1 MARAHAA
8 NACAQSD
15 SIKGLAQSIAKP
27 AYHRLLVA
35 EPALRRAVPTLI
47 IAFLITIC
55 LGAFVQV
62 LDQSRQ
68 KRAASKR
75 DLAALA
81 DVLAERIDR
90 LASARQERLTHI
102 ERLSFLLP
110 DLIPFWGIAGGRH
123 VIVVGADRR
132 ILARIPIEASLG
144 EADHVLDAISSAQLL
159 SAPSLQGNVIDITLP
174 NGNAALAT
182 SQLIKS
188 LPGQVIVI
196 QERVEPLWGSDSA
209 LSVTLSATTGFV
221 VLILGFAFHWQSTR
235 AREGDLINDAVRG
248 RIDTALNR
256 GRCGLWDWDLSRGRI
271 FWSQSMFTMLG
282 LDSRSDLLTFGEVNA
297 LVKSD
302 DVDLFVIADQLISG
316 ELDHIDRT
324 FRMQHTDGHWI
335 WLRVRCELSQGS
347 SDAGLH
353 LIGIAVDITEQ
364 KSLAEKTVEADL
376 RLRDAIE
383 TIPEAFVLWD
393 ATNRLVLCNSH
404 FQRLHKLPDSAV
416 APGTSYETVIE
427 VGSMPQIRSRQH
439 ETGAQTPGARTF
451 EAQLDDGSWLHISE
465 RRTKDGGYV
474 SVGTDITRIKEH
486 EQKLVDND
494 LRLRATVEDLR
505 RSQAALERQAI
516 ELVDLAEKYSQ
527 EKNRAEEA
535 NQTKSKFLANM
546 SHELRTPLNAI
557 IGFSEIMES
566 GMFGSLGSEKYQEYC
581 HDILTSGHYLLEV
594 INDILDMSKI
604 EAGRMKL
611 DLEPL
616 DLSKTLA
623 ESLRVVSGRAEDKN
637 LLLDADIESTISV
650 VADRRA
656 TKQIIVNL
664 LSNAVKFTPEG
675 GKVVVR
681 TRLLNDRIMLM
692 IADTGIGI
700 APQSLARLGRP
711 FEQVESQLTKTYHGS
726 GLGLAIARS
735 LTQLHGGAMKLRS
748 KLGTGTVVCVTL
760 PRDHRAPVKEKM
772 PAAA

>member
-1 MARAHAA
+1 MARAHAT

-27 AYHRLLVA
+27 AYHRLLTA

-62 LDQSRQ
+62 LDQTRQ
-68 KRAASKR
+68 KRKATER
-75 DLAALA
+75 DLVALA
-81 DVLAERIDR
+81 DYLAERIDR
-90 LASARQERLTHI
+90 LASLGQDRLHNI
-102 ERLSFLLP
+102 ERLQFLLP
-110 DLIPFWGIAGGRH
+110 DLVPLWGIAAGRH
-123 VIVVGADRR
+123 VIVSGADRR
-132 ILARIPIEASLG
+132 ILARVPTEAGLG
-144 EADHVLDAISSAQLL
+144 DTDGILDAVSSAQLL
-159 SAPSLQGNVIDITLP
+159 AAPSLQGSVIDLTLA
-174 NGNAALAT
+174 NGNHALT
-182 SQLIKS
+182 TTLNIKAI
-188 LPGQVIVI
+188 PGRIIVI
-196 QERVEPLWGSDSA
+196 QERNEPIWGSDSA

-302 DVDLFVIADQLISG
+302 DINLFEIADQLISG
-316 ELDHIDRT
+316 EIHHIDQT

-335 WLRVRCELSQGS
+335 WLRVRCELSQGA

-393 ATNRLVLCNSH
+393 ASNRLVLCNSH
-404 FQRLHKLPDSAV
+404 FQRLHKLPDTAV
-416 APGTSYETVIE
+416 IPGTSYETVIE
-427 VGSMPQIRSRQH
+427 VGRMPQVRTRQH
-439 ETGAQTPGARTF
+439 ETHALAPGARTF
-451 EAQLDDGSWLHISE
+451 EAQLDNGSWLHISE

-486 EQKLVDND
+486 EQKLVEND
-494 LRLRATVEDLR
+494 LRLRATVSDLR
-505 RSQAALERQAI
+505 RSQSALEQQAL
-516 ELVDLAEKYSQ
+516 ELADLAEKYSQ
-527 EKNRAEEA
+527 EKVRAEEA
-535 NQTKSKFLANM
+535 NQAKSKFLANM

-566 GMFGSLGSEKYQEYC
+566 GMFGALGSEKYQEYC

-611 DLEPL
+611 DMEQL
-616 DLSKTLA
+616 DLSTTLA
-623 ESLRVVSGRAEDKN
+623 ESLRVVSGRAQDKN
-637 LLLDADIESTISV
+637 LELDADIESTISV

-656 TKQIIVNL
+656 TKQILVNL
-664 LSNAVKFTPEG
+664 LSNAVKFTQEG

-681 TRLLNDRIMLM
+681 SQLLSDRIVLL

-700 APQSLARLGRP
+700 APQSLKRLGRP

-735 LTQLHGGAMKLRS
+735 LTELHGGSMRLRS
-748 KLGTGTVVCVTL
+748 RLGSGTVVRVVL
-760 PRDHRAPVKEKM
+760 PRDPRYGKENIQ
-772 PAAA
+772 AAA